1 MLRAELLTGED
12 AFVSLA
18 ALWILNDSVHVQET
32 SLWTMQLVY
41 LVKITSK
48 SYISLAAHLLFAG
61 KAESFFLF
69 LSVFH

>member
-32 SLWTMQLVY
+32 SL
-41 LVKITSK
+41 
-48 SYISLAAHLLFAG
+48 
-61 KAESFFLF
+61 
-69 LSVFH
+69 

>member
-1 MLRAELLTGED
+1 
-12 AFVSLA
+12 
-18 ALWILNDSVHVQET
+18 
-32 SLWTMQLVY
+32 MQLVY

-48 SYISLAAHLLFAG
+48 SYISLAAHLLFVG